1 MIIMCD
7 TNSSI
12 GQRIRELRKSVNM
25 TQNALG
31 VLTEKDGTTIGRYE
45 KNQLPVPSDVLQI
58 LSNHFDVSIDYI
70 VLGKTNEIH
79 ELDNSRNKKALD
91 ALTLFEQLS
100 ERDQKEII
108 EMMQFK
114 LYKRGE
120 EWEVWKIVEEKEK
133 SFLTEEN
140 DNSKIG

>member
-1 MIIMCD
+1 MCD

-31 VLTEKDGTTIGRYE
+31 VLTEKNGTTIGRYE

-58 LSNHFDVSIDYI
+58 LSDHFDVSIDYI

-79 ELDNSRNKKALD
+79 ELDSYRDKKALD

-100 ERDQKEII
+100 ESDQKEII

-133 SFLTEEN
+133 SFLSGEN
-140 DNSKIG
+140 DNSKTG

>member
-1 MIIMCD
+1 MCD

>member
-1 MIIMCD
+1 MCD

-133 SFLTEEN
+133 SFLTEKN

>member
-133 SFLTEEN
+133 SFLTEKN
-140 DNSKIG
+140 DNSKIE

>member
-1 MIIMCD
+1 MCD

-31 VLTEKDGTTIGRYE
+31 ILTEKDGTTIGRYE

-79 ELDNSRNKKALD
+79 ELDNYREKKALD

-100 ERDQKEII
+100 ESDQKEII

-133 SFLTEEN
+133 SFLSREN